1 MDAFRIAC
9 GFANISPGYF
19 WRVMDLAEF
28 EAIGLAY
35 RESWEKTRRIVT
47 ALGVEMPLP
56 WDNENIPKY
65 NSSQRLNIASQL
77 SGLEKLN
84 KIKLN

>member
-19 WRVMDLAEF
+19 WRVMVLAGF

-35 RESWEKTRRIVT
+35 RKSWEKTRRIVT

-56 WDNENIPKY
+56 WDNENGPKY